1 MIVRAFVDR
10 VETLEDG
17 ERVAVLV
24 VRWRPGDY
32 FTWIAPLE
40 WLPPDTKESDWLQIA
55 FEPDLETQQRAQQQ
69 VEQTLKELQSG
80 DEV

>member
-10 VETLEDG
+10 IETLEEG

-24 VRWRPGDY
+24 VRWQPGDY
-32 FTWIAPLE
+32 FTWVVPLE
-40 WLPPDTKESDWLQIA
+40 WLPPNTKESHWLLVT
-55 FEPDLETQQRAQQQ
+55 FEPDTETQQRIHQQI
-69 VEQTLKELQSG
+69 EQTLKELQSG